1 MEQIPAASGNIQ
13 INDIEYNGEIIDLS
27 NPNPKITFTPSK
39 EGVIAL
45 KIKICDDV
53 DGEYIQD
60 IVYDCL
66 NPEIKVSISG
76 QESDIKANIP
86 TTFNFGV
93 DKANYH
99 GKFYFQL
106 VPIPVSGGK
115 IKIGGKDYDMGKV
128 EITNKNSNVVEF
140 TPFKTGAA
148 ILKLVIT
155 DEWEKTVE
163 KEISYSVSNTDITVD
178 LTLVSREVY
187 RNIRVGYYGRPHG
200 KRA

>member
-66 NPEIKVSISG
+66 NTEIKM
-76 QESDIKANIP
+76 K
-86 TTFNFGV
+86 
-93 DKANYH
+93 
-99 GKFYFQL
+99 
-106 VPIPVSGGK
+106 
-115 IKIGGKDYDMGKV
+115 
-128 EITNKNSNVVEF
+128 
-140 TPFKTGAA
+140 
-148 ILKLVIT
+148 
-155 DEWEKTVE
+155 
-163 KEISYSVSNTDITVD
+163 
-178 LTLVSREVY
+178 
-187 RNIRVGYYGRPHG
+187 
-200 KRA
+200 